1 MLFELFSVDTAVKR
15 IYNYNMKEK
24 LTTRQRI
31 DAELHRRGIVNFANI
46 DPEAEDMILTA
57 LLDEKLIWVYVKDGG
72 LEMEF
77 SD

>member
-15 IYNYNMKEK
+15 IYNYNMEEK

-31 DAELHRRGIVNFANI
+31 DTELHRRGIVNFANI
-46 DPEAEDMILTA
+46 EPEAEDMILTA

>member
-1 MLFELFSVDTAVKR
+1 ME
-15 IYNYNMKEK
+15 EK

-31 DAELHRRGIVNFANI
+31 DTELHRRGIVNFANI
-46 DPEAEDMILTA
+46 EPEAEDMILTA